1 MREPMIY
8 INQNE
13 TRIIKYIESTG
24 IIMRIESIDSGVME
38 ESWSIVEVSKEDVD
52 KIIDEIWAYKFV
64 DGKFVKDENL
74 IKEHCL
80 NLLRDKRATLLSA
93 FDIYKSNLIVGI
105 LNPTEEEKEEILN
118 WYNRILDLDEDAINN
133 VPSLISKYL

>member
-38 ESWSIVEVSKEDVD
+38 ESWSIVEVSKEDID

>member
-38 ESWSIVEVSKEDVD
+38 ESWSIVEVSKEDID
-52 KIIDEIWAYKFV
+52 KIIDEFWAYKFV
-64 DGKFVKDENL
+64 DGKFVKDGNL
-74 IKEHCL
+74 IKEHGL
-80 NLLRDKRATLLSA
+80 NLLRDKRTTLLSA

>member
-1 MREPMIY
+1 MCEPTIY

-38 ESWSIVEVSKEDVD
+38 ESWSIVEVSKEDID